1 MIAASHQPAPV
12 EQVALHDI
20 RTDGGTQARAALN
33 DETVAEY
40 AANIEANDAMPPVV
54 VFYDGAAYWLADGF
68 HRVAARAKVGRLTV
82 KAEVRQGTRRDAVLY
97 ACGANATHGLRRT
110 NADKRRA
117 VETLLR
123 DDEWRAMGVRWVA
136 DAARVSVGL
145 AHKMHEEWATV
156 HGEQSRKPDA
166 RTGRDGRTINTAN
179 IGKRPAKPAPRAEE
193 PEADEP
199 DAPPPPSAPS
209 APRVVAAPAPVAVE
223 PPPVV
228 VAPAPAPAAPVIAEP
243 VRDARGVEVPARLL
257 PAWHGF
263 AEHARAIEAAAAP
276 LRAAIDAM
284 LADTAGYSA
293 HAGKS
298 VVRGSWHDLREFAGK
313 PLDGLR
319 HAAREL
325 APRYLCADCGGN
337 DLACRHCDG
346 AGWTPAARVK
356 ALDDSAR
363 KTAEARVRAG
373 VSA

>member
-1 MIAASHQPAPV
+1 MKPAAPGFTV

-40 AANIEANDAMPPVV
+40 AANIEANDTMPPVV

-123 DDEWRAMGVRWVA
+123 DEEWSQWSDREIARRCGVGNALVSEARKSICLNQT
-136 DAARVSVGL
+136 DAAAERT
-145 AHKMHEEWATV
+145 AERTV
-156 HGEQSRKPDA
+156 ERNGKTYTQ
-166 RTGRDGRTINTAN
+166 NTAN
-179 IGKRPAKPAPRAEE
+179 IGRKPAAKPAPRAEE
-193 PEADEP
+193 PEP
-199 DAPPPPSAPS
+199 DAPPPPS

-228 VAPAPAPAAPVIAEP
+228 VATAPAPAAPIIAEP

-257 PAWHGF
+257 PAWRGF

>member
-123 DDEWRAMGVRWVA
+123 DEEWSQWSDREIARRCGVGNALVSEARKSICLNQT
-136 DAARVSVGL
+136 DAAAER
-145 AHKMHEEWATV
+145 TV
-156 HGEQSRKPDA
+156 ERNGKTYTQ
-166 RTGRDGRTINTAN
+166 NTAN

>member
-1 MIAASHQPAPV
+1 MIAASHEPAPV

-123 DDEWRAMGVRWVA
+123 DEEWRAWSNMQIAKACGVSDRF
-136 DAARVSVGL
+136 VGL
-145 AHKMHEEWATV
+145 VRSEVTPNGSESTP
-156 HGEQSRKPDA
+156 RKA
-166 RTGRDGRTINTAN
+166 ADGRTINTAN
-179 IGKRPAKPAPRAEE
+179 IGKSRPAKPAPAVEPHEQEPAEE
-193 PEADEP
+193 PEAP
-199 DAPPPPSAPS
+199 APVAAPAAPPAPPVAVEP
-209 APRVVAAPAPVAVE
+209 PPVVAPAPPAPVAVE
-223 PPPVV
+223 PPP
-228 VAPAPAPAAPVIAEP
+228 APIGPTL
-243 VRDARGVEVPARLL
+243 DARGAVVPERLM
-257 PAWHGF
+257 PAWRGF